1 MLIIIYFLD
10 ARGMPKY
17 AFLYSDVMTKWKGD
31 FPKEWR
37 KRHSNQGKAI
47 INRIFAVQAVC
58 GLLDAIL
65 HISVDQQTI
74 PGGANLAIEIQRV
87 AI

>member
-1 MLIIIYFLD
+1 MLIIIYFLG

-17 AFLYSDVMTKWKGD
+17 AFLYYDVMTKSKGD

-47 INRIFAVQAVC
+47 I
-58 GLLDAIL
+58 
-65 HISVDQQTI
+65 
-74 PGGANLAIEIQRV
+74 EIQRV